1 MGLPQIDLGLATN
14 PATFQRHKTAL
25 DNELQ
30 KSKPRKE
37 VVLELMRHTF
47 IQRREFILNDV
58 DSVSDIL
65 DQWGGFQFAD
75 VVSSAMLNVH
85 YRF

>member
-1 MGLPQIDLGLATN
+1 
-14 PATFQRHKTAL
+14 
-25 DNELQ
+25 
-30 KSKPRKE
+30 